1 MTTDDKFK
9 RFLAMTDRPED
20 FSDEEL
26 MELRRDPE
34 MAAWYA
40 ALSDAERVIKTR
52 SPRKTK
58 WVFMLLA
65 TAAVLTVVFFL
76 WPDAAR
82 EEPPALTT
90 HEMPELQKDEKV
102 ARPMTVQQTDQEHLL
117 AVTKKAE
124 PVAHKGDTEPLG
136 EKIASLTIVPTSAD
150 LGPGVTMRLGEH
162 CPMIAEAESP
172 AEKQQPVIAI
182 PSDRQTL
189 ADIYLA
195 EVALQVAYE
204 QQAQAQALRAYAASL
219 EDEEEE
225 TPAQPIIAF

>member
-1 MTTDDKFK
+1 MDTTDDKFK

-82 EEPPALTT
+82 EEPPVLTT

-150 LGPGVTMRLGEH
+150 LGPGVKMRLGKPCLTNE
-162 CPMIAEAESP
+162 EAEPLPEEDISP
-172 AEKQQPVIAI
+172 IPTDKQA
-182 PSDRQTL
+182 L
-189 ADIYLA
+189 ADMYLA

-204 QQAQAQALRAYAASL
+204 RQAQTEALRAYAASL